1 METKL
6 GSSDSIMVKLINEN
20 EPFRLGKRTKLEQLQ
35 PVKQKLGWPLQAAHK
50 VQHFKHFTGNTT
62 HAHTCTLT
70 LPSAF
75 AYPGGWAF
83 GHAYSTQR
91 AQRTEVTPFQQ
102 PYPKLELLLLLVL
115 LLQA

>member
-1 METKL
+1 
-6 GSSDSIMVKLINEN
+6 MVQLINEN

-62 HAHTCTLT
+62 HAHAHTLTLT

-102 PYPKLELLLLLVL
+102 PYLKLELLLMLVL
-115 LLQA
+115 QA